1 MRHDTSMTD
10 TSPPLEIELK
20 LALPAEQVAAFLRLM
35 ARRRRTPLKQVLH
48 TLYLDTPDFELARRG
63 IALRVRRA
71 GRRWLQTLKTEGQRA
86 GGLSTREEYETQLQR
101 GVLDWTRFPEAA
113 QARVAD
119 ELRARL
125 GIRFDTRFER
135 STWQIAGQGG
145 ARIEVAL
152 DVGRLSAGDRSQPIC
167 EIELE
172 LLSGRAD
179 ALFAL
184 AQTWAQQLDLV
195 PFDLSKA
202 ERGVRLAQG
211 ETTGPVKSVPLVLD
225 RSMTVEEGFA
235 ATCQACLA
243 QFQANLPGVLFA
255 GSGDAAKEGV
265 SGEHPEGYEGAN
277 AGPKPGNASPP
288 PQPSPSIGLG
298 PTLSPSPAGGRGRG
312 EGIGEGDTAGPKS
325 GGASPPPQ
333 PSPLEGE
340 GANAG
345 PKPIDDI
352 EYVHQARVALR
363 RLRAALRVYR
373 KVCVLPPP
381 LLDGLRTI
389 AASLGAARDWD
400 VLCSETL
407 PAIAP
412 HYDDPLAWQ
421 EWMGH
426 LEAHRARVRGNMR
439 QTLAGAHPGAWLLAF
454 QHWLLQHGW
463 RAAAPETRLLQMA
476 PQLDAARRILKKG
489 HRGIVG
495 RAREF
500 ERLSPPERHAL
511 RIAMKRQRYAA
522 EFFQGLF
529 KASRQKAYLDLARD
543 IQDSL
548 GRANDAHVALT
559 LLDEIDFDGGHAGG
573 YARGWLAAKIDA
585 GPDRESP
592 ALVNEFIGLPPYW

>member
-1 MRHDTSMTD
+1 MTD
-10 TSPPLEIELK
+10 TSAPLEIELK
-20 LALPAEQVAAFLRLM
+20 LALPAEQVAAFLSLM
-35 ARRRRTPLKQVLH
+35 SRRRRTPVKQVLH
-48 TLYLDTPDFELARRG
+48 TLYFDTVDFDLGRQG

-71 GRRWLQTLKTEGQRA
+71 GRRWLQTLKSEGQRA
-86 GGLSTREEYETQLQR
+86 GGLSTREEYETPAQR
-101 GVLDWTRFPEAA
+101 GTLDWGRFPEAA

-119 ELRARL
+119 DLRERL
-125 GIRFDTRFER
+125 GVRFETRFVR
-135 STWQIAGQGG
+135 TAWQIAGQGG

-152 DVGRLSAGDRSQPIC
+152 DIGTLSAGDRSQPVC

-172 LLSGRAD
+172 LLSGHID

-184 AQTWAQQLDLV
+184 AQTWAQRLDLV

-202 ERGVRLAQG
+202 ERGVRLAHG
-211 ETTGPVKSVPLVLD
+211 ETPGPVKSVLLVLD

-235 ATCQACLA
+235 ASCQACLA
-243 QFQANLPGVLFA
+243 QFQGNLPGLLFA
-255 GSGDAAKEGV
+255 GFD
-265 SGEHPEGYEGAN
+265 GAGLDSRE
-277 AGPKPGNASPP
+277 ASFGRSPGSASP
-288 PQPSPSIGLG
+288 S
-298 PTLSPSPAGGRGRG
+298 
-312 EGIGEGDTAGPKS
+312 
-325 GGASPPPQ
+325 PQ

-340 GANAG
+340 GANVM
-345 PKPIDDI
+345 PTPINDDI

-373 KVCVLPPP
+373 KACVLPPA

-389 AASLGAARDWD
+389 AVSLGAARDWD

-412 HYDDPLAWQ
+412 HYDDPSDWQ
-421 EWMGH
+421 HWMAG
-426 LEAHRARVRGNMR
+426 LEAHRAGVRENMR
-439 QTLAGAHPGAWLLAF
+439 QALAGAHPGAWLLAF
-454 QHWLLQHGW
+454 QQWLLQHGW
-463 RAAAPETRLLQMA
+463 RTSPPETRLLQMA

-529 KASRQKAYLDLARD
+529 KARPQVRYLGLARD

-559 LLDEIDFDGGHAGG
+559 LLDELDFDCSRAGG
-573 YARGWLAAKIDA
+573 FARGWLAAKIDA

-592 ALVNEFIGLPPYW
+592 ALVQEFIGLQPYW

>member
-1 MRHDTSMTD
+1 MTD
-10 TSPPLEIELK
+10 PSPPLEIELK
-20 LALPAEQVAAFLRLM
+20 LALPAKQVAAFLSLM
-35 ARRRRTPLKQVLH
+35 SRRRRTAVKQVLH
-48 TLYLDTPDFELARRG
+48 TLYFDTVDFDLGRQG

-71 GRRWLQTLKTEGQRA
+71 GRRWLQTLKTEGRRA
-86 GGLSTREEYETQLQR
+86 GGLSTREEYETPAQR
-101 GVLDWTRFPEAA
+101 GTLDWGRFPEAA

-119 ELRARL
+119 DLRERL
-125 GIRFDTRFER
+125 GIRFETRFVR
-135 STWQIAGQGG
+135 TAWQIAGQGG

-152 DVGRLSAGDRSQPIC
+152 DVGELNAGDRSQPIC

-179 ALFAL
+179 ALFAM

-195 PFDLSKA
+195 PFDVSKA
-202 ERGVRLAQG
+202 ERGVRLAHG
-211 ETTGPVKSVPLVLD
+211 ETPGPVKSVPLVLD

-235 ATCQACLA
+235 ASCQACLA
-243 QFQANLPGVLFA
+243 QFQANLPGLLFA
-255 GSGDAAKEGV
+255 RSEASGVGGEGANSATKPGSASPSPQPSPLE
-265 SGEHPEGYEGAN
+265 GEHPDGHEGAN
-277 AGPKPGNASPP
+277 AGPTPGSASP
-288 PQPSPSIGLG
+288 S
-298 PTLSPSPAGGRGRG
+298 
-312 EGIGEGDTAGPKS
+312 
-325 GGASPPPQ
+325 PQ

-340 GANAG
+340 GANVM
-345 PKPIDDI
+345 PTPIDDNI

-373 KVCVLPPP
+373 KSCVVPQD
-381 LLDGLRTI
+381 LLGGLRTI
-389 AASLGAARDWD
+389 AAGLGAARDWD
-400 VLCSETL
+400 VLCCETL

-412 HYDDPLAWQ
+412 HYDDPVVWQ
-421 EWMGH
+421 DWMAR
-426 LEAHRARVRGNMR
+426 LEAHRSRVREDMR

-454 QHWLLQHGW
+454 QQWLLQHGW
-463 RAAAPETRLLQMA
+463 RAATPDTRLLQMA

-489 HRGIVG
+489 HRDIVK

-529 KASRQKAYLDLARD
+529 KPPPQVRYLGLARD

-559 LLDEIDFDGGHAGG
+559 LLDGIEFDGSRAGG
-573 YARGWLAAKIDA
+573 FARGWLAAKIDA

-592 ALVNEFIGLPPYW
+592 ALVHEFIGLQPYW

>member
-1 MRHDTSMTD
+1 MTD
-10 TSPPLEIELK
+10 TSAPLEIELK
-20 LALPAEQVAAFLRLM
+20 LALPAEQVAAFLSLM
-35 ARRRRTPLKQVLH
+35 SRRRRTPVKQVLH
-48 TLYLDTPDFELARRG
+48 TLYFDTVDFDLGRQG

-71 GRRWLQTLKTEGQRA
+71 GRRWLQTLKSEGQRA
-86 GGLSTREEYETQLQR
+86 GGLSTREEYETPAQR
-101 GVLDWTRFPEAA
+101 GTLDWGRFPEAA

-119 ELRARL
+119 DLRERL
-125 GIRFDTRFER
+125 GVRFETRFVR
-135 STWQIAGQGG
+135 TAWQIAGQGG

-152 DVGRLSAGDRSQPIC
+152 DIGTLSAGDRSQPVC

-172 LLSGRAD
+172 LLSGHID

-184 AQTWAQQLDLV
+184 AQTWAQRLDLV

-202 ERGVRLAQG
+202 ERGVRLAHG
-211 ETTGPVKSVPLVLD
+211 ETPGPVKSVLLVLD

-235 ATCQACLA
+235 ASCQACLA
-243 QFQANLPGVLFA
+243 QFQGNLPGLLFA
-255 GSGDAAKEGV
+255 GFD
-265 SGEHPEGYEGAN
+265 GAGLDSRE
-277 AGPKPGNASPP
+277 ASFGRSPGSA
-288 PQPSPSIGLG
+288 L
-298 PTLSPSPAGGRGRG
+298 
-312 EGIGEGDTAGPKS
+312 
-325 GGASPPPQ
+325 PPPQ

-340 GANAG
+340 HPDGHEGANAG
-345 PKPIDDI
+345 PKTIDDI

-373 KVCVLPPP
+373 KACVLPPA

-412 HYDDPLAWQ
+412 HYDDPSDWQ
-421 EWMGH
+421 HWIAG
-426 LEAHRARVRGNMR
+426 LEVHRAGVRENMR
-439 QTLAGAHPGAWLLAF
+439 QALAGAHPGAWLLAF
-454 QHWLLQHGW
+454 QQWLLQHGW
-463 RAAAPETRLLQMA
+463 RTSPPETRLLQMA

-529 KASRQKAYLDLARD
+529 KARPQVRYLGLARD

-559 LLDEIDFDGGHAGG
+559 LLDELDFDCSRAGG
-573 YARGWLAAKIDA
+573 FARGWLAAKIDA

-592 ALVNEFIGLPPYW
+592 ALVQEFIGLQPYW

>member
-1 MRHDTSMTD
+1 MTD
-10 TSPPLEIELK
+10 TLPPLEIELK
-20 LALPAEQVAAFLRLM
+20 LALPVEQVAAFRSLM
-35 ARRRRTPLKQVLH
+35 ARRRRTPVKQILH
-48 TLYLDTPDFELARRG
+48 TLYFDTPDFDLGRQG

-86 GGLSTREEYETQLQR
+86 GGLSTREEYETPTQH
-101 GVLDWTRFPEAA
+101 GTLDWTRFPEAA
-113 QARVAD
+113 QARIAD
-119 ELRARL
+119 DLRKNLA
-125 GIRFDTRFER
+125 IRFETHFNR
-135 STWQIAGQGG
+135 TAWQITGPGG

-152 DVGRLSAGDRSQPIC
+152 DIGKLSAGDHSQPIC

-195 PFDLSKA
+195 PFDVSKA
-202 ERGVRLAQG
+202 ERGVRLAHG
-211 ETTGPVKSVPLVLD
+211 ETPGPVKSVPLVLD
-225 RSMTVEEGFA
+225 RSMTVEEGFV

-243 QFQANLPGVLFA
+243 QFQANLPEILFA
-255 GSGDAAKEGV
+255 GSGG
-265 SGEHPEGYEGAN
+265 SGTERREASSGTS
-277 AGPKPGNASPP
+277 PGSASPP
-288 PQPSPSIGLG
+288 PQPSP
-298 PTLSPSPAGGRGRG
+298 AGG
-312 EGIGEGDTAGPKS
+312 EA
-325 GGASPPPQ
+325 
-333 PSPLEGE
+333 
-340 GANAG
+340 ANAG
-345 PKPIDDI
+345 PKSINDI

-373 KVCVLPPP
+373 NACALPPP
-381 LLDGLRTI
+381 LLDGLRML

-400 VLCSETL
+400 VLCGETL

-412 HYDDPLAWQ
+412 HYDDPSGWQ
-421 EWMGH
+421 DWMAR
-426 LEAHRARVRGNMR
+426 LEAHRASVRENMR

-454 QHWLLQHGW
+454 QQWLLQHGW

-476 PQLDAARRILKKG
+476 PQLDVARRILKKG
-489 HRGIVG
+489 HRGIVE

-529 KASRQKAYLDLARD
+529 KARLQSRYLGLARD
-543 IQDSL
+543 IQDGL

-559 LLDEIDFDGGHAGG
+559 LLEELDFDSSRAGG
-573 YARGWLAAKIDA
+573 FARGWLAAKIDSGA
-585 GPDRESP
+585 DSESP
-592 ALVNEFIGLPPYW
+592 ALVQEFIGLQPYW

>member
-1 MRHDTSMTD
+1 MTD
-10 TSPPLEIELK
+10 TLPPLEIELK

-35 ARRRRTPLKQVLH
+35 ARRRCKPVKLTLH
-48 TLYLDTPDFELARRG
+48 TLYFDTADFDLGRQG

-86 GGLSTREEYETQLQR
+86 GGLSTREEYETPTQR
-101 GVLDWTRFPEAA
+101 GTLDWTRFPEAA
-113 QARVAD
+113 QARIAD
-119 ELRARL
+119 NLRTKL
-125 GIRFDTRFER
+125 GVRFETHFNR
-135 STWQIAGQGG
+135 TAWQIAGPGG

-172 LLSGRAD
+172 LLSGHVD

-184 AQTWAQQLDLV
+184 AQTWAQRLDLV

-202 ERGVRLAQG
+202 ERGVRLAHG
-211 ETTGPVKSVPLVLD
+211 ETPGPVKSMPLLLD

-235 ATCQACLA
+235 ATCQTCLA
-243 QFQANLPGVLFA
+243 QFQANLPGILFA
-255 GSGDAAKEGV
+255 GSEG
-265 SGEHPEGYEGAN
+265 SGLDSREASSGTS
-277 AGPKPGNASPP
+277 PGSASPP
-288 PQPSPSIGLG
+288 PH
-298 PTLSPSPAGGRGRG
+298 
-312 EGIGEGDTAGPKS
+312 
-325 GGASPPPQ
+325 

-345 PKPIDDI
+345 PKPINDI

-373 KVCVLPPP
+373 KACVLPPP
-381 LLDGLRTI
+381 LLDGLRTL
-389 AASLGAARDWD
+389 AESLGAARDWD
-400 VLCSETL
+400 VLCGETL

-412 HYDDPLAWQ
+412 HYDDPSDWQ
-421 EWMGH
+421 DWMAR
-426 LEAHRARVRGNMR
+426 LEAHRARVRENMR
-439 QTLAGAHPGAWLLAF
+439 QTLAVAHPGAWLLSF
-454 QHWLLQHGW
+454 QQWLLQHGW
-463 RAAAPETRLLQMA
+463 RAVTPVTRLLQMA

-529 KASRQKAYLDLARD
+529 KERQQNSYLGLARD

-548 GRANDAHVALT
+548 GRANDAHVALM
-559 LLDEIDFDGGHAGG
+559 LLDELDFDRSRAGG
-573 YARGWLAAKIDA
+573 FARGWLAAKIDSGA
-585 GPDRESP
+585 DSESP
-592 ALVNEFIGLPPYW
+592 VLVQEFMGLQPYW

>member
-1 MRHDTSMTD
+1 MTD
-10 TSPPLEIELK
+10 TSAPLEIELK
-20 LALPAEQVAAFLRLM
+20 LALPAEQVAAFLSLM
-35 ARRRRTPLKQVLH
+35 ARRRRTPVKQVLH
-48 TLYLDTPDFELARRG
+48 TLYFDTVDFDLGRQG

-86 GGLSTREEYETQLQR
+86 GGLSTREEYETPTQR
-101 GVLDWTRFPEAA
+101 GTLDWGRFPEAA

-119 ELRARL
+119 DLRERL
-125 GIRFDTRFER
+125 GIRFETRFVR
-135 STWQIAGQGG
+135 TAWQIAGQGG

-152 DVGRLSAGDRSQPIC
+152 DIGTLSAGDRSQPIC

-172 LLSGRAD
+172 LLSGHID

-184 AQTWAQQLDLV
+184 AQTWAQRLDLV
-195 PFDLSKA
+195 PFDISKA
-202 ERGVRLAQG
+202 ERGVRLAHG
-211 ETTGPVKSVPLVLD
+211 ETPGPVKSVPLLLD

-235 ATCQACLA
+235 VTCQACLA
-243 QFQANLPGVLFA
+243 QFQANLPGILFA
-255 GSGDAAKEGV
+255 GFEV
-265 SGEHPEGYEGAN
+265 SGLDSREASSGTS
-277 AGPKPGNASPP
+277 PGSASPP
-288 PQPSPSIGLG
+288 PQPSPI
-298 PTLSPSPAGGRGRG
+298 
-312 EGIGEGDTAGPKS
+312 
-325 GGASPPPQ
+325 
-333 PSPLEGE
+333 EGE

-345 PKPIDDI
+345 PKPINDNI

-373 KVCVLPPP
+373 KACVLPSP
-381 LLDGLRTI
+381 LLDGLRTL

-400 VLCSETL
+400 VLCGETL

-412 HYDDPLAWQ
+412 HYDEPSDWQ
-421 EWMGH
+421 DWMTH
-426 LEAHRARVRGNMR
+426 LEAHRAGVRENMR
-439 QTLAGAHPGAWLLAF
+439 QALADAHPGAWLLAF
-454 QHWLLQHGW
+454 QQWLLQHGW
-463 RAAAPETRLLQMA
+463 RTSPPETRLLQMA

-529 KASRQKAYLDLARD
+529 KARPQNRYLGLARD

-548 GRANDAHVALT
+548 GRANDAHIALT
-559 LLDEIDFDGGHAGG
+559 RLDELDFDRSRAGG
-573 YARGWLAAKIDA
+573 FARGWLAAKIDSGA
-585 GPDRESP
+585 DNESP
-592 ALVNEFIGLPPYW
+592 ALINEFIGLKPYW

>member
-1 MRHDTSMTD
+1 MTD
-10 TSPPLEIELK
+10 TSAPLEIELK
-20 LALPAEQVAAFLRLM
+20 LALPAEQVAAFLSLM
-35 ARRRRTPLKQVLH
+35 SRRRRTPVKQVLH
-48 TLYLDTPDFELARRG
+48 TLYFDTVDFDLGRQG
-63 IALRVRRA
+63 IALRARRA

-86 GGLSTREEYETQLQR
+86 GGLSTREEYETPTQR
-101 GVLDWTRFPEAA
+101 GTLDWTRFPEAA
-113 QARVAD
+113 QARIAD
-119 ELRARL
+119 DLRKSL
-125 GIRFDTRFER
+125 GIRFETHFNR
-135 STWQIAGQGG
+135 TAWQITGPGG
-145 ARIEVAL
+145 ARIEVVL
-152 DVGRLSAGDRSQPIC
+152 DIGTLSAGDRSQPIC

-172 LLSGRAD
+172 LLSGHID

-184 AQTWAQQLDLV
+184 AQTWAQRLDLV

-202 ERGVRLAQG
+202 ERGVRLAHG
-211 ETTGPVKSVPLVLD
+211 ETPGPVKSVLLVLD

-235 ATCQACLA
+235 ASCQACLA
-243 QFQANLPGVLFA
+243 QFQANLPGLLFA
-255 GSGDAAKEGV
+255 GFDGGLDSREASFGT
-265 SGEHPEGYEGAN
+265 S
-277 AGPKPGNASPP
+277 PGS
-288 PQPSPSIGLG
+288 
-298 PTLSPSPAGGRGRG
+298 
-312 EGIGEGDTAGPKS
+312 
-325 GGASPPPQ
+325 ASPPPQ

-345 PKPIDDI
+345 PKPGSASSPPQPSPVEGEGANVMPTPINDDI

-373 KVCVLPPP
+373 KACVLPPA

-412 HYDDPLAWQ
+412 HYDDPSDWQ
-421 EWMGH
+421 HWIAG
-426 LEAHRARVRGNMR
+426 LEVHRAGVRENMR
-439 QTLAGAHPGAWLLAF
+439 QALAGAHPGAWLLAF
-454 QHWLLQHGW
+454 QQWLLQHGW
-463 RAAAPETRLLQMA
+463 RTSPPETRLLQMA

-529 KASRQKAYLDLARD
+529 KARPQVRYLGLARD

-559 LLDEIDFDGGHAGG
+559 LLDELDFDCSRAGG
-573 YARGWLAAKIDA
+573 FARGWLAAKIDA

-592 ALVNEFIGLPPYW
+592 ALVQEFIGLQPYW

>member
-1 MRHDTSMTD
+1 MTD
-10 TSPPLEIELK
+10 TPPPLEIELK

-35 ARRRRTPLKQVLH
+35 ARRRCKPVKQTLH
-48 TLYLDTPDFELARRG
+48 TLYFDTADFDLGRQG

-86 GGLSTREEYETQLQR
+86 GGLSTREEYETPTRL
-101 GVLDWTRFPEAA
+101 GTLDWTRFPEAA
-113 QARVAD
+113 QARIAD
-119 ELRARL
+119 DLRTNL
-125 GIRFDTRFER
+125 GIRFETHFNR
-135 STWQIAGQGG
+135 TAWQIVGQGG

-152 DVGRLSAGDRSQPIC
+152 DVGRLNAGDRSQPIC

-172 LLSGRAD
+172 LLSGHID

-195 PFDLSKA
+195 PFDISKA
-202 ERGVRLAQG
+202 ERGVRLANG
-211 ETTGPVKSVPLVLD
+211 EAPGPVKSMLLLLD

-243 QFQANLPGVLFA
+243 QFQANLPGILFA
-255 GSGDAAKEGV
+255 GSEG
-265 SGEHPEGYEGAN
+265 SGLESREASSGTS
-277 AGPKPGNASPP
+277 PGSASPADGTTGHSTKLASGQVANY
-288 PQPSPSIGLG
+288 PQPSPV
-298 PTLSPSPAGGRGRG
+298 
-312 EGIGEGDTAGPKS
+312 
-325 GGASPPPQ
+325 
-333 PSPLEGE
+333 EGE
-340 GANAG
+340 GANVM
-345 PKPIDDI
+345 PTPIKDNI

-373 KVCVLPPP
+373 KACVLPLP
-381 LLDGLRTI
+381 LLDGLRTL
-389 AASLGAARDWD
+389 ADSLGAARDWD
-400 VLCSETL
+400 VLCGETL

-412 HYDDPLAWQ
+412 HYDDPSDWQ
-421 EWMGH
+421 DWMAR
-426 LEAHRARVRGNMR
+426 LEAHRARIRENMR
-439 QTLAGAHPGAWLLAF
+439 QTLAAAHPGAWLLSF
-454 QHWLLQHGW
+454 QQWLLQHGW
-463 RAAAPETRLLQMA
+463 RAAAPEKRLLQMA

-529 KASRQKAYLDLARD
+529 KARPQNSYLCLARD

-559 LLDEIDFDGGHAGG
+559 LLDELDFDSSRAGG
-573 YARGWLAAKIDA
+573 FARGWLAAKIYSGADS
-585 GPDRESP
+585 ESP
-592 ALVNEFIGLPPYW
+592 ALVQEFMGLQPYW

>member
-1 MRHDTSMTD
+1 MTD

-20 LALPAEQVAAFLRLM
+20 LAVPAEQVAAFLRLM
-35 ARRRRTPLKQVLH
+35 SRRRGTAVKQVLH
-48 TLYLDTPDFELARRG
+48 TRYFDTVDFDLGRQG

-71 GRRWLQTLKTEGQRA
+71 GRRWLQTLKSEGQRA
-86 GGLSTREEYETQLQR
+86 GGLSTREEYETPTQR
-101 GVLDWTRFPEAA
+101 GALDWGRFPDTA

-119 ELRARL
+119 DLRKRL
-125 GIRFDTRFER
+125 GIRFETRFER
-135 STWQIAGQGG
+135 TAWQITGQGG

-152 DVGRLSAGDRSQPIC
+152 DVGTLSAGERSQPIC

-172 LLSGRAD
+172 LLSGHVD

-184 AQTWAQQLDLV
+184 AQTWAQRLDLV

-202 ERGVRLAQG
+202 ERGGRLAHG
-211 ETTGPVKSVPLVLD
+211 ETPGPVKSASLVLD

-235 ATCQACLA
+235 ASCQACLA
-243 QFQANLPGVLFA
+243 QFQANLPGLLFA
-255 GSGDAAKEGV
+255 GSEGPGLNRREAS
-265 SGEHPEGYEGAN
+265 SGTGLGS
-277 AGPKPGNASPP
+277 ASPP
-288 PQPSPSIGLG
+288 PQPSPV
-298 PTLSPSPAGGRGRG
+298 
-312 EGIGEGDTAGPKS
+312 
-325 GGASPPPQ
+325 
-333 PSPLEGE
+333 EGE

-345 PKPIDDI
+345 PEPINDDI

-373 KVCVLPPP
+373 KACVLPPAM
-381 LLDGLRTI
+381 LDGLRAI

-407 PAIAP
+407 AAIAP
-412 HYDDPLAWQ
+412 HYDDPSDWQ
-421 EWMGH
+421 HWMAG
-426 LEAHRARVRGNMR
+426 LEAHRAGVRENMR
-439 QTLAGAHPGAWLLAF
+439 QELAGAHPGAWLLAF
-454 QHWLLQHGW
+454 QQWLLQHGW
-463 RAAAPETRLLQMA
+463 RSSPAETRLLQMA

-489 HRGIVG
+489 HRGIVR

-529 KASRQKAYLDLARD
+529 KARPQNRYLGLARE

-548 GRANDAHVALT
+548 GRANDAHIALMR
-559 LLDEIDFDGGHAGG
+559 LDELDFDRSRAGG
-573 YARGWLAAKIDA
+573 FARGWLAAKIDSGA
-585 GPDRESP
+585 DSESP
-592 ALVNEFIGLPPYW
+592 ALIDEFVGLKPYW

>member
-1 MRHDTSMTD
+1 MTD
-10 TSPPLEIELK
+10 TSAPLEIELK
-20 LALPAEQVAAFLRLM
+20 LALPAEQVAAFLSLM
-35 ARRRRTPLKQVLH
+35 ARRRRTPVKQVLH
-48 TLYLDTPDFELARRG
+48 TLYFDTVDFDLGRQG

-71 GRRWLQTLKTEGQRA
+71 GRRWLQTLKSEGQRA
-86 GGLSTREEYETQLQR
+86 GGLSTREEYETPAQR
-101 GVLDWTRFPEAA
+101 GTLDWGRFPEAA

-119 ELRARL
+119 DLRERL
-125 GIRFDTRFER
+125 GIRFETRFVR
-135 STWQIAGQGG
+135 TAWQIAGQGG

-152 DVGRLSAGDRSQPIC
+152 DIGTLSAGDRSQPIC

-172 LLSGRAD
+172 LLSGHID

-184 AQTWAQQLDLV
+184 AQTWAQRLDLV
-195 PFDLSKA
+195 PFDISKA
-202 ERGVRLAQG
+202 ERGGRLTHG
-211 ETTGPVKSVPLVLD
+211 ETPGPVKSVPLVLD

-235 ATCQACLA
+235 ASCQACLA
-243 QFQANLPGVLFA
+243 QFQANLPGLLFA
-255 GSGDAAKEGV
+255 GSEV
-265 SGEHPEGYEGAN
+265 SGLDSREASSGTS
-277 AGPKPGNASPP
+277 PGS
-288 PQPSPSIGLG
+288 
-298 PTLSPSPAGGRGRG
+298 
-312 EGIGEGDTAGPKS
+312 
-325 GGASPPPQ
+325 ASPPPQ

-345 PKPIDDI
+345 PKPSPLPNPLPLAGEGENVMPKPINDI

-373 KVCVLPPP
+373 KACVLPPA

-412 HYDDPLAWQ
+412 HYDDPSDWQ
-421 EWMGH
+421 HWMAG
-426 LEAHRARVRGNMR
+426 LEVHRAGVRENMR
-439 QTLAGAHPGAWLLAF
+439 QALAGAHPGAWLLTF
-454 QHWLLQHGW
+454 QQWLLQHGW
-463 RAAAPETRLLQMA
+463 RTSPPETRLLQMA

-489 HRGIVG
+489 HRDIVG

-529 KASRQKAYLDLARD
+529 KARPQNLYLGLARD

-548 GRANDAHVALT
+548 GRANDAHIALT
-559 LLDEIDFDGGHAGG
+559 RLDELDFDRSRAGG
-573 YARGWLAAKIDA
+573 FARGWLAAKIDSGA
-585 GPDRESP
+585 DSESP
-592 ALVNEFIGLPPYW
+592 ALIHEFIGLKPYW

>member
-1 MRHDTSMTD
+1 MTD
-10 TSPPLEIELK
+10 TSAPLEIELK
-20 LALPAEQVAAFLRLM
+20 LALPAEQVAAFLGLM
-35 ARRRRTPLKQVLH
+35 SRRRRTPVKQVLH
-48 TLYLDTPDFELARRG
+48 TLYFDTVDFDLGRQG

-71 GRRWLQTLKTEGQRA
+71 GRRWLQTLKSEGQRA
-86 GGLSTREEYETQLQR
+86 GGLSTREEYETPAQR
-101 GVLDWTRFPEAA
+101 GTLDWGRFPEAA

-119 ELRARL
+119 DLRERL
-125 GIRFDTRFER
+125 GVRFETRFVR
-135 STWQIAGQGG
+135 TAWQIAGQGG

-152 DVGRLSAGDRSQPIC
+152 DIGTLSAGDRSQPVC

-172 LLSGRAD
+172 LLSGHID

-184 AQTWAQQLDLV
+184 AQTWAQGLDLV

-202 ERGVRLAQG
+202 ERGVRLAHG
-211 ETTGPVKSVPLVLD
+211 ETPGPVKSVPLVLD

-235 ATCQACLA
+235 ASCQACLA

-255 GSGDAAKEGV
+255 GFEGAGTDSREASSGTSLGSASPPPLE
-265 SGEHPEGYEGAN
+265 GEHPDGYEGAN
-277 AGPKPGNASPP
+277 AGSTQWITSPS
-288 PQPSPSIGLG
+288 PQPSPV
-298 PTLSPSPAGGRGRG
+298 
-312 EGIGEGDTAGPKS
+312 
-325 GGASPPPQ
+325 
-333 PSPLEGE
+333 EGE

-345 PKPIDDI
+345 PKPIHDNI

-373 KVCVLPPP
+373 KACVLPPA

-389 AASLGAARDWD
+389 AVSLGAARDWD

-412 HYDDPLAWQ
+412 HYDDPSDWQ
-421 EWMGH
+421 HWMAG
-426 LEAHRARVRGNMR
+426 LEAHRAGVRENMR
-439 QTLAGAHPGAWLLAF
+439 QALAGAHPGAWLLAF
-454 QHWLLQHGW
+454 QQWLLQHGW
-463 RAAAPETRLLQMA
+463 RTSPPETRLLQMA

-495 RAREF
+495 RARKF

-529 KASRQKAYLDLARD
+529 KARPQVRYLGLARD

-559 LLDEIDFDGGHAGG
+559 LLDELDFDCSRAGG
-573 YARGWLAAKIDA
+573 FARGWLAAKIDA

-592 ALVNEFIGLPPYW
+592 ALVQEFIGLQPYW